1 MTSNVPTDLV
11 LLIYLAVI
19 GSLIGMPL
27 IVAFRQVRLE
37 RRRIMADGTQA
48 PGQITAIKARTNGQA
63 IVNFTFDPT
72 GASKPVTGRQVT
84 SMAAVRQRGLMPGSS
99 VTVHY
104 LPKWARWGFIP
115 ALTYVERILEV
126 RPKLF
131 ADESGQIEPP
141 LFYILFL
148 NQRQRK
154 FRWIGGGDVTVAG
167 QTIRFTAYRRR
178 SFWFPKLEQTDF
190 LRSAIVDVE
199 RHDASVGLT
208 VLEADG
214 AKRPLQFRTVSA
226 SDAESLATLLP
237 DTKTADFTPVI
248 TESAN
253 FAAALT
259 TLTPKPYATPALIG
273 INVLMFIIAT
283 VLGGGL
289 IKVHPDV
296 MIGLGTDYTPL
307 TLGGQ
312 WWRLLTSVFL
322 HFGLLHVAFNM
333 LALYVNGLMAE
344 RIFGSVRYLVIYLV
358 AGLAGSIA
366 SLLWH
371 PVVNGAGA
379 SGAIFGIL
387 GALLAFFVKRE
398 GGVPASVIKAQR
410 NSAMIFIAYNLL
422 NGARQGIDNAA
433 HIGGLSAGFVM
444 GFLLS
449 RPLSPDRNQRSWAR
463 QWTVTLGVAASLAA
477 LIGFEISAG
486 DLAPRQARDSQGR
499 LIPREALMPAPRSF
513 GGVRLG
519 MTPEEVLAKK
529 GNPISKSNPEWI
541 FNTIDARHDGVLTV
555 GFGSI
560 RGGGERRVV
569 GLEFE
574 GHDIGSAPPE
584 IPYMNSLTVADVIS
598 KYGEPIRRQP
608 QAEGFEWLWFPNGTF
623 FHTRFGKVFGYG
635 VYDVALLGG

>member
-1 MTSNVPTDLV
+1 MLG
-11 LLIYLAVI
+11 LLIYLALI

-48 PGQITAIKARTNGQA
+48 LGQITAIKTRTNGQA
-63 IVNFTFDPT
+63 IVNFSFDPT
-72 GASKPVTGRQVT
+72 GAGKPVTGSQRT
-84 SMAAVRQRGLMPGSS
+84 SMAAVRQLGLMPGSS

-115 ALTYVERILEV
+115 ALTYVERSLDV
-126 RPKLF
+126 RPKLL
-131 ADESGQIEPP
+131 ADEAGQIEPA

-148 NQRQRK
+148 NPQQRK
-154 FRWIGGGDVTVAG
+154 FRWIGGGDLTIAG
-167 QTIRFTAYRRR
+167 QTILITSYRRR

-199 RHDASVGLT
+199 RQDALVGLK

-226 SDAESLATLLP
+226 ADAESLANLLP
-237 DTKTADFTPVI
+237 DTKTADFAPVMS
-248 TESAN
+248 ESAT
-253 FAAALT
+253 FTAALT
-259 TLTPKPYATPALIG
+259 TLTPKPYVTPALIG

-283 VLGGGL
+283 VLGVGL
-289 IKVHPDV
+289 IKVNSEV
-296 MIGLGTDYTPL
+296 LIGLGTDYTPL
-307 TLGGQ
+307 TMGGQ
-312 WWRLLTSVFL
+312 WWRLLTSIFL

-333 LALYVNGLMAE
+333 LALHVNGLMAE

-358 AGLAGSIA
+358 AGLTGSVA

-371 PVVNGAGA
+371 PIVNGAGA

-398 GGVPASVIKAQR
+398 RGVPASVIKPQR

-422 NGARQGIDNAA
+422 NGTRQGIDNAA
-433 HIGGLSAGFVM
+433 HIGGLIAGFVM

-463 QWTVTLGVAASLAA
+463 QWTVALGVAISLAG
-477 LIGFEISAG
+477 LIGYEISTGA
-486 DLAPRQARDSQGR
+486 LAPRQASDSKGR
-499 LIPREALMPAPRSF
+499 LIPRAALIPASRSF
-513 GGVRLG
+513 GGLRLG
-519 MTPEEVLAKK
+519 MTPEEALAKK
-529 GNPISKSNPEWI
+529 GSPISRTNQEWI
-541 FNTIDARHDGVLTV
+541 YNTIDARHDGVLTV
-555 GFGSI
+555 SFGSI

-569 GLEFE
+569 GLEFV
-574 GHDIGSAPPE
+574 GHDIDSAPSE
-584 IPYMNSLTVADVIS
+584 MPYMNSLTAADVIG
-598 KYGEPIRRQP
+598 KNGEPIRRQP
-608 QAEGFEWLWFPNGTF
+608 QAEGFELLWFPNGTF
-623 FHTRFGKVFGYG
+623 IHTRFGKVFGYG
-635 VYDVALLGG
+635 VYDLALLGG